1 MQVEE
6 LSRKRK
12 DVDFNDLIIDLNE
25 ENKKGASTK
34 ATLFLVKQLQILHR
48 VALMQ
53 EKVNVFMM
61 DGMKD

>member
-12 DVDFNDLIIDLNE
+12 DVDFNDLIIVLNE

-48 VALMQ
+48 VALM
-53 EKVNVFMM
+53 
-61 DGMKD
+61 